1 MPQPAGDRMVR
12 RGRGEDLQV
21 GVGADRSGEV
31 GQVQRRQ
38 QRVAET
44 GPERE
49 QVGSGPYGRR
59 VVQRREAD
67 LAQLGPPVRGHGYR
81 PVSMTVA
88 LSSLV
93 MPRS

>member
-1 MPQPAGDRMVR
+1 VACTPTATIPG
-12 RGRGEDLQV
+12 
-21 GVGADRSGEV
+21 GEV
-31 GQVQRRQ
+31 GQAQVGQ

-49 QVGSGPYGRR
+49 QVGGGPHGRR

-67 LAQLGPPVRGHGYR
+67 MAQLGPPVRGHGYR
-81 PVSMTVA
+81 PVFMTVA